1 MRPPRPTPRGAEPPL
16 PPSERAL
23 TEIPHDPTAIPAG
36 WEGVMVPG
44 ERILWQGHPLRRIDW
59 KRLGPAL
66 LAGGA
71 LVLAGAVLS
80 DLTGGVLILAGLGL
94 ATAALWAE
102 RLHRTGTAFTL
113 STRAAYIA
121 RPHPWRGQRV
131 ETYPITADMPLRLTG
146 GDKAGGVI
154 FASRTRGT
162 KTQEIGFQGIL
173 DAPEVFAI
181 LRNARE
187 ALR

>member
-1 MRPPRPTPRGAEPPL
+1 MRPPRPTPRGAELPL
-16 PPSERAL
+16 PPAERAL

-44 ERILWQGHPLRRIDW
+44 ERILWQGRPLRRIGW
-59 KRLGPAL
+59 KRLAPAL
-66 LAGGA
+66 LAA
-71 LVLAGAVLS
+71 LVLAVAGIVLS
-80 DLTGGVLILAGLGL
+80 GLTGGVLILAGLGL
-94 ATAALWAE
+94 AAAAFWAE
-102 RLHRTGTAFTL
+102 RLQRTGTAFTL

-121 RPHPWRGQRV
+121 RRHPLKGRQID
-131 ETYPITADMPLRLTG
+131 TYPITADMPLRLVG

-154 FASRTRGT
+154 FASRPRGT
-162 KTQEIGFQGIL
+162 KTEEIGFQGIL

>member
-23 TEIPHDPTAIPAG
+23 TEIPHDPTSVPAG
-36 WEGVMVPG
+36 WDGVMVPG
-44 ERILWQGHPLRRIDW
+44 ERILWQGRPLRRIDW
-59 KRLGPAL
+59 KRLAPAL

-94 ATAALWAE
+94 TGAALWAE
-102 RLHRTGTAFTL
+102 RRRITGTAFTL

-154 FASRTRGT
+154 FAGCTRGT
-162 KTQEIGFQGIL
+162 KTEEIGFQGIL

>member
-1 MRPPRPTPRGAEPPL
+1 MRPPRATPRGAEL
-16 PPSERAL
+16 PPPPPERAL
-23 TEIPHDPTAIPAG
+23 SEVPHDPTAVPAG
-36 WEGVMVPG
+36 WDGIMVPG
-44 ERILWQGHPLRRIDW
+44 ERILWQGRPLRRIGW
-59 KRLGPAL
+59 KRLAPAL
-66 LAGGA
+66 LAGFA
-71 LVLAGAVLS
+71 LVVAGGVLS
-80 DLTGGVLILAGLGL
+80 GLTGGLLILAGLGL
-94 ATAALWAE
+94 AAAAVWAE
-102 RLHRTGTAFTL
+102 RLRITGTTFTL

-121 RPHPWRGQRV
+121 RPRPWRGQRL

-154 FASRTRGT
+154 FASRSRG
-162 KTQEIGFQGIL
+162 KTTEEIGFQGIL

>member
-1 MRPPRPTPRGAEPPL
+1 MRPPRPTPRGAELPL
-16 PPSERAL
+16 PPAERAL

-44 ERILWQGHPLRRIDW
+44 ERILWQGRPLRRIGW
-59 KRLGPAL
+59 ARVIPGM
-66 LAGGA
+66 LAG
-71 LVLAGAVLS
+71 LVLAVAGIVLS
-80 DLTGGVLILAGLGL
+80 GLTGGVLILAGLGL
-94 ATAALWAE
+94 AAAAFWAE
-102 RLHRTGTAFTL
+102 RRRITGTAFTL

-121 RPHPWRGQRV
+121 RPHPWRGKRL
-131 ETYPITADMPLRLTG
+131 ETFPITADMPLRLVG

-154 FASRTRGT
+154 FANRLRGT
-162 KTQEIGFQGIL
+162 KTEEIGFQGIL